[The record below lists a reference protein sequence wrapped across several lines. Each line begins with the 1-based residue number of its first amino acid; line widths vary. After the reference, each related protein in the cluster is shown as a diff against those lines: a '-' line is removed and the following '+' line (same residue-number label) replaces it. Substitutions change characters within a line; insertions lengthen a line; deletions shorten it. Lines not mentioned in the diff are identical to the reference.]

1 MKILRYR
8 SVKKIAAAGVML
20 FMWIGSTMA
29 VPVYAGTPNVEIQ
42 IPVSVQGAAGT
53 IVLEPEK
60 AGIPVPDRTELQIGK
75 DEKQSFGPIC
85 YEEPE
90 DYHYKIYQK
99 SANVTDVTYDTAVY
113 DVTVRVTSTE
123 AGEPKA
129 VVWGEKE
136 GTEGK
141 SYEIIFT
148 NLVKEQ
154 GAGDSSDGKNGHLP
168 ELSGQDRRCSTDC
181 SSGSNVWY
189 IGRSSDRSREMEA
202 EKRKLGNR
210 GKEQVRSKCRSCSFS
225 YRIIA
230 VKNRKNTYKVYNESI
245 LL

>member
-42 IPVSVQGAAGT
+42 IPVSVRYGAT
-53 IVLEPEK
+53 IVLRAEK

-113 DVTVRVTSTE
+113 DVTVRVTSTDPE
-123 AGEPKA
+123 NRKRSVSKNRRKIVRDYIYEF
-129 VVWGEKE
+129 
-136 GTEGK
+136 GK
-141 SYEIIFT
+141 RT
-148 NLVKEQ
+148 
-154 GAGDSSDGKNGHLP
+154 GAGDSSDRKTAIYRNYP
-168 ELSGQDRRCSTDC
+168 VKDRRCSTDC
-181 SSGSNVWY
+181 SSCSNVRY
-189 IGRSSDRSREMEA
+189 IGRSSHDR
-202 EKRKLGNR
+202 G
-210 GKEQVRSKCRSCSFS
+210 
-225 YRIIA
+225 
-230 VKNRKNTYKVYNESI
+230 
-245 LL
+245 